1 MIYIGTDIVNL
12 SRIKRII
19 LDKGQ
24 RFLSHVFTKNEQ
36 SICKAKASPHIHY
49 GGKFAAKEAVKKALL
64 SSNDKNNIP
73 FCSIEIQ
80 NRGDGA
86 PKVILNDGMG
96 CSGNLQVS
104 ISHTDE
110 YATATTET
118 KTTNAMITANL
129 LSILYWILCEI

>member
-1 MIYIGTDIVNL
+1 MIYIGIDIVQI
-12 SRIKRII
+12 SRIDKII
-19 LDKGQ
+19 ADKGE
-24 RFLSHVFTKNEQ
+24 RFLSSTFTKIEQ
-36 SICKAKASPHIHY
+36 SICNAKVSPHIHY

-80 NRGDGA
+80 NRFDGA
-86 PKVILNDGMG
+86 PKVILNDDMG

-110 YATATTET
+110 YATAT
-118 KTTNAMITANL
+118 A
-129 LSILYWILCEI
+129 ILEIE